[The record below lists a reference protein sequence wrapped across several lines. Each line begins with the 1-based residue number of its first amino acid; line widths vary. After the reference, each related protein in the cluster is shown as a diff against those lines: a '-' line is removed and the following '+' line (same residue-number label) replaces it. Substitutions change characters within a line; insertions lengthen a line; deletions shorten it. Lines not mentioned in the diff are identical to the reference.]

1 MATILE
7 YLKEYGNYSL
17 EEKPFCD
24 VDSLVISQLSYL
36 KFDGIV
42 PGPEEE
48 RAPVSLEEIAFHA
61 DYDCLYADERYR
73 KDNTALFMGVLRSR
87 RFGTM
92 HLWNYVNLIEPEEE
106 SQFSA
111 VVCSL
116 SGGLFYVAFR
126 GTDENIVGWKE
137 DLNLAFSE
145 PVPGQRHSVSYLEQ
159 AARTIDGSFY
169 VGGHSKG
176 GNLAVYAS
184 MHCDAAVRE
193 RIERIYDHDGPG
205 FRPEVRKQGA
215 WQEIESRI
223 HKTVPRSSLVGMLLY
238 TDGDYRV
245 VESKTL
251 GLAQHNPYTWLVK
264 DGDFRTADEVRPGR
278 KFMDQTLNEW
288 ILSLDQAQ
296 MHIFVD
302 TLYRVVQASE
312 TDNLID
318 FTAHWF
324 QSIHKIGKAIGE
336 VDEETAEV
344 VIQIMRALFE
354 MVSLHVKEQA
364 QSKRSSNKGGHKSGK
379 KSGNKGGHKSGKKNG
394 NKGGNKSRNQDRK
407 SKWEKQREKFEEG
420 MAQLESRLKLQRS
433 EKK

>member
-1 MATILE
+1 MGTILD
-7 YLKEYGNYSL
+7 YLREYGDYSL

-24 VDSLVISQLSYL
+24 VDSLVVSQLSYL

-42 PGPEEE
+42 PGPGED
-48 RAPVSLEEIAFHA
+48 RAPVSLKEIAAHA
-61 DYDCLYADERYR
+61 DYDRLYADERYR
-73 KDNTALFMGVLRSR
+73 KDNTALFTGILNGR
-87 RFGTM
+87 RFGEM
-92 HLWNYVNLIEPEEE
+92 RLWNYVNLIEPEKE

-111 VVCSL
+111 VVCGL
-116 SGGLFYVAFR
+116 SGGLFYVVFR

-145 PVPGQRHSVSYLEQ
+145 PVPGQMQSVSYLEQ
-159 AARTIDGSFY
+159 AARTFDGGFY

-176 GNLAVYAS
+176 GNLAVYAA
-184 MHCDAAVRE
+184 MHCTSKVRE

-205 FRPEVRKQGA
+205 FRPEVREQGA
-215 WQEIESRI
+215 WQEIEGRI

-238 TDGDYRV
+238 TEGDYRV

-251 GLAQHNPYTWLVK
+251 GIAQHNPYTWLVK
-264 DGDFRTADEVRPGR
+264 DDDFRMVDDIRPGR

-288 ILSLDQAQ
+288 ILSLDQTQ

-302 TLYRVVQASE
+302 TLYGIVQASE

-324 QSIHKIGKAIGE
+324 QNMQKIGKAISG
-336 VDEETAEV
+336 VDEETARV
-344 VIQIMRALFE
+344 VMQIMRALFE
-354 MVSLHVKEQA
+354 MVSLHVKDQA
-364 QSKRSSNKGGHKSGK
+364 QHKRGVR
-379 KSGNKGGHKSGKKNG
+379 
-394 NKGGNKSRNQDRK
+394 KSRRRSQKNR
-407 SKWEKQREKFEEG
+407 WELQREKFEEG
-420 MAQLESRLKLQRS
+420 MAQLENRLKSQWS

>member
-1 MATILE
+1 MGIILD
-7 YLKEYGNYSL
+7 YLREYGDYSL
-17 EEKPFCD
+17 EEKPFDD

-42 PGPEEE
+42 PGPEET
-48 RAPVSLEEIAFHA
+48 RGPVSLAQIAAHA
-61 DYDCLYADERYR
+61 EYDRLYGDERYR
-73 KDNTALFMGVLRSR
+73 KDNTALFTGILNSK
-87 RFGTM
+87 RFGDM
-92 HLWNYVNLIEPEEE
+92 RLWNYVNLIEPEKE

-111 VVCSL
+111 VVCGL
-116 SGGLFYVAFR
+116 SGGISYVVFR

-145 PVPGQRHSVSYLEQ
+145 PVPGQLHSVPYLEK
-159 AARTIDGSFY
+159 AAGTIDGRFF

-205 FRPEVRKQGA
+205 FRPEVRERSA
-215 WQEIESRI
+215 WREIESRI

-238 TDGDYRV
+238 TEGNYRV

-264 DGDFRTADEVRPGR
+264 DGDFRVVDEIRPGR
-278 KFMDQTLNEW
+278 KFIDQTLNEW
-288 ILSLDQAQ
+288 ILSLDQEQ
-296 MHIFVD
+296 MRIFVD
-302 TLYRVVQASE
+302 TLYGVVQASE

-324 QSIHKIGKAIGE
+324 QSLHKIGRAIGE
-336 VDEETAEV
+336 VDEETAKV
-344 VIQIMRALFE
+344 MLQIMRALFD
-354 MVSLHVKEQA
+354 MVSLQA
-364 QSKRSSNKGGHKSGK
+364 RQQARSRRGGRRRKRPGRKG
-379 KSGNKGGHKSGKKNG
+379 
-394 NKGGNKSRNQDRK
+394 R
-407 SKWEKQREKFEEG
+407 WEMQRERFEEG
-420 MAQLESRLKLQRS
+420 MAQLESRLKG
-433 EKK
+433 